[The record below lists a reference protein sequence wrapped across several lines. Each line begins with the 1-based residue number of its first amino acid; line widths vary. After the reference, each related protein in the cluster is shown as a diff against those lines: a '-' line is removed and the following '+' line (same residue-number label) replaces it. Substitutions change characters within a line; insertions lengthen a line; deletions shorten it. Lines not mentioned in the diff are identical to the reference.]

1 MKTSLAVRFEELIEN
16 TSDKQFNRIY
26 SDLRDYQKKHFIEF
40 NLMKSISL
48 MDDLVNTIEEQQIFR
63 SKLKKKSM
71 QVVVSSEE
79 SEEQEE
85 EIVVD
90 NKKET
95 ATEESWESW
104 WKQQPASPKPLSFGR
119 IFAYVVGV
127 HICLIGYVSIYSML
141 KSPSVPSTV
150 KQPVSEQRVVEQ
162 HTETSNIPNMPK
174 YVGGP
179 KSDALI
185 RR

>member
-26 SDLRDYQKKHFIEF
+26 NDLRDYQKKHFIEF

-71 QVVVSSEE
+71 QLANLDLP
-79 SEEQEE
+79 EEQEE
-85 EIVVD
+85 EEEVVKE
-90 NKKET
+90 NKKEPMP
-95 ATEESWESW
+95 EESWEAW
-104 WKQQPASPKPLSFGR
+104 WKQQPTSPKPLSFGK
-119 IFAYVVGV
+119 IFAYVVGA
-127 HICLIGYVSIYSML
+127 HICLIGYIGVYSMF
-141 KSPSVPSTV
+141 KSPSETSSV
-150 KQPVSEQRVVEQ
+150 KQPVLEQ
-162 HTETSNIPNMPK
+162 HVESVAPSMPK

-185 RR
+185 QR